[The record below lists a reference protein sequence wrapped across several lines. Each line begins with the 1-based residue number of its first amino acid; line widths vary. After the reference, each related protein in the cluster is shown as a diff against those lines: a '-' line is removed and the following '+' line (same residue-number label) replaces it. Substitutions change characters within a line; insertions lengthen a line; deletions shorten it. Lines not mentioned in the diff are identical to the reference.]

1 MNNKLTVAP
10 SPHVRSDITTS
21 KIMLDVVIALVPAMI
36 ASVIFF
42 GFRALLL
49 IAVCVVCCVGFEYL
63 YNLINKKEQT
73 ISDLSAVVT
82 GVLLALN
89 LPVTLPIP
97 MAIFGCLVAIGAV
110 KCLFGGIGKNFANPA
125 ITARII
131 LLVSFAGPM
140 TSFVAPHGAALE
152 TVGGA
157 TPMGLIAAGNTEA
170 LPSLMDMFLG
180 NIGGSLG
187 ETSALALIIG
197 GLYLIFRGVITPT
210 IPVAYIATV
219 IIFSF
224 FFGYNPMYQILGG
237 GLMIGAFFMATDYT
251 TSPMTE
257 KGKLIFGIGCGVLTM
272 LIRKFGA
279 YPEGVSYAILLM
291 NIINPH
297 IDNLTMN
304 KAFGGKKIEKK

>member
-63 YNLINKKEQT
+63 YNLINKKQQT

-97 MAIFGCLVAIGAV
+97 MAIFGCLVAIVAV

-140 TSFVAPHGAALE
+140 TNFVAPHGAALE

-291 NIINPH
+291 NIISPH

>member
-1 MNNKLTVAP
+1 MNNKLTIAP
-10 SPHVRSDITTS
+10 SPHVRSDITTA

-63 YNLINKKEQT
+63 YNIINKREQT

-89 LPVTLPIP
+89 VPATLPIP
-97 MAIFGCLVAIGAV
+97 MAIFGCLVAIVAV

-131 LLVSFAGPM
+131 LLVSFAGAM
-140 TSFVAPHGAALE
+140 TNFTAPHGVSLE

-170 LPSLMDMFLG
+170 LPSVMDMFLG

-187 ETSALALIIG
+187 ETSALALLIG

-219 IIFSF
+219 IVLSF
-224 FFGYNPMYQILGG
+224 CFGYNPMYQVLGG

-272 LIRKFGA
+272 LIRRFGA

-291 NIINPH
+291 NILCPH

>member
-1 MNNKLTVAP
+1 MNNKLTISP
-10 SPHVRSDITTS
+10 SPHVKSDVTTS
-21 KIMLDVVIALVPAMI
+21 KIMLDVIIALVPAMI

-42 GFRALLL
+42 GVRALIL
-49 IAVCVVCCVGFEYL
+49 IAVCAVFSVGFEYL
-63 YNLINKKEQT
+63 YNVINKKEQT

-89 LPVTLPIP
+89 VPVTLPIP
-97 MAIFGCLVAIGAV
+97 MAIFGCLVAIVAV

-131 LLVSFAGPM
+131 LLVSFAGAM
-140 TSFVAPHGAALE
+140 TNFVAPHGAPLE

-157 TPMGLIAAGNTEA
+157 TPMGLIASGNTEA

-187 ETSALALIIG
+187 ETSALALLIG
-197 GLYLIFRGVITPT
+197 GIYLIVRGVITPT

-219 IIFSF
+219 IVLSF
-224 FFGYNPMYQILGG
+224 CFGYNPMYQILGG
-237 GLMIGAFFMATDYT
+237 GLMLGAFFMATDYT

-291 NIINPH
+291 
-297 IDNLTMN
+297 
-304 KAFGGKKIEKK
+304 KIGRASCRERV